1 MGGHSAGALNYGYET
16 VPDFLF
22 LIKKP
27 FSVIPLRGGC
37 GSQVSRSFSLNY
49 EMFCWPLVVSEARGW
64 ESGTMRTQEA
74 TGRAQQ
80 VLWALS
86 PSLPS
91 CFSSAPHF
99 SQTHYRALTTCQ
111 DFCLCHLSRHPQHRC
126 EVRMRMPCL

>member
-1 MGGHSAGALNYGYET
+1 MGGHSAGALNYGYEP

-37 GSQVSRSFSLNY
+37 GLRVSRSFSLNY

-74 TGRAQQ
+74 TGRAGPAG
-80 VLWALS
+80 ALG
-86 PSLPS
+86 PEP
-91 CFSSAPHF
+91 
-99 SQTHYRALTTCQ
+99 LTAIMLL
-111 DFCLCHLSRHPQHRC
+111 LCPTL
-126 EVRMRMPCL
+126 